1 MKKRLLFISLLILLI
16 FSSCGIPNMVV
27 PDSNAVSISADDTLN
42 SYTITIND
50 PFLLNRSN
58 LSSYSPEIYLFYTV
72 STQSTSSGGFSKLI
86 TTFNTNYCSYPDC
99 KPLSS
104 SDGEVGFLD
113 ESYDNDTYSLFLF
126 NGNSGIISNSYLE
139 GDKFSLK
146 FSKSDN
152 DNDLIL
158 SIYGSDGSLITEKTL
173 KSNGNKSFFSY
184 EFQNEIGSEVNS
196 IDIYA
201 VISYSFS
208 EYSNVWNTKL
218 STSKNISID
227 F

>member
-1 MKKRLLFISLLILLI
+1 MKKRHLFISLLILLI

-27 PDSNAVSISADDTLN
+27 PDSNAVSISADDTSN

-72 STQSTSSGGFSKLI
+72 STSSTSTGGFSKLI

-113 ESYDNDTYSLFLF
+113 ESYNDDTYSLFLF
-126 NGNSGIISNSYLE
+126 HGNDSVISNSYLE
-139 GDKFSLK
+139 GDKFNLK
-146 FSKSDN
+146 FSQL

-158 SIYGSDGSLITEKTL
+158 SIYGSDNSIINERIL
-173 KSNGNKSFFSY
+173 KSNGNNSFFSN
-184 EFQNEIGSEVNS
+184 EFQNEIGSEVKS
-196 IDIYA
+196 IEIYA

-218 STSKNISID
+218 SKSNNIYID

>member
-27 PDSNAVSISADDTLN
+27 PDSNAVSISADDTSD

-113 ESYDNDTYSLFLF
+113 ESYNDDTYSLFLF
-126 NGNSGIISNSYLE
+126 NGNSGIISNSDLE

-158 SIYGSDGSLITEKTL
+158 SISGSDNSLIVERTL
-173 KSNGNKSFFSY
+173 KSNGNNSFFSN
-184 EFQNEIGSEVNS
+184 EFQNEIGSDVKS
-196 IDIYA
+196 IEIYA

-218 STSKNISID
+218 PTLNNISID

>member
-1 MKKRLLFISLLILLI
+1 MKKRHLFISLLILLI

-27 PDSNAVSISADDTLN
+27 PDSNAVSISADDTSS

-50 PFLLNRSN
+50 PFLLNRNN

-72 STQSTSSGGFSKLI
+72 STPSSSSGGFSKLI
-86 TTFNTNYCSYPDC
+86 ATFNTNYCSYPDC

-104 SDGEVGFLD
+104 SDGEIGFLD

-146 FSKSDN
+146 FSQHA
-152 DNDLIL
+152 NDLIL
-158 SIYGSDGSLITEKTL
+158 SIYGSDGSLITEEITL
-173 KSNGNKSFFSY
+173 KSNGNNSFFSN
-184 EFQNEIGSEVNS
+184 EFQNEIGSEVES
-196 IDIYA
+196 IKIYA

-208 EYSNVWNTKL
+208 EYSNVWNTTLPK
-218 STSKNISID
+218 SNNISID

>member
-27 PDSNAVSISADDTLN
+27 PDSNAVSISADDTSS

-50 PFLLNRSN
+50 PFLLNRNN

-72 STQSTSSGGFSKLI
+72 STPSSSSGGFSKLI
-86 TTFNTNYCSYPDC
+86 ATFNTNYCSYPDC

-104 SDGEVGFLD
+104 SDGEIGFLD

-146 FSKSDN
+146 FSQHA
-152 DNDLIL
+152 NDLIL
-158 SIYGSDGSLITEKTL
+158 SIYGSDGSLITEEITL
-173 KSNGNKSFFSY
+173 KSNGNNSFFSN
-184 EFQNEIGSEVNS
+184 EFQNEIGSEVES
-196 IDIYA
+196 IKIYA

-208 EYSNVWNTKL
+208 EYSNVWNTTL
-218 STSKNISID
+218 SKSNNISID

>member
-27 PDSNAVSISADDTLN
+27 PDSNAVSIYADDTLD

-50 PFLLNRSN
+50 PFLLNSNN

-72 STQSTSSGGFSKLI
+72 STSSTSSGGFSKLI
-86 TTFNTNYCSYPDC
+86 TSFNTNYCSYPDC

-173 KSNGNKSFFSY
+173 KSNGNNSFFSI
-184 EFQNEIGSEVNS
+184 EFHNEISSEVNS

>member
-27 PDSNAVSISADDTLN
+27 PDSNAVSISADDTSK

-72 STQSTSSGGFSKLI
+72 STQSTSSSGFSKLI

-146 FSKSDN
+146 FSQHA
-152 DNDLIL
+152 NDLIL
-158 SIYGSDGSLITEKTL
+158 SIYGSDGSLITEEITL
-173 KSNGNKSFFSY
+173 KSNGNNSFFSN
-184 EFQNEIGSEVNS
+184 EFQNEIGSEVES
-196 IDIYA
+196 IKIYA

>member
-27 PDSNAVSISADDTLN
+27 PDSNAVSIYADDTLD

-50 PFLLNRSN
+50 PFLLNSNN

-158 SIYGSDGSLITEKTL
+158 SIYGSDGSFITEKTL
-173 KSNGNKSFFSY
+173 KSNGNNSFFSN
-184 EFQNEIGSEVNS
+184 EFHNEIVSEVNS

>member
-27 PDSNAVSISADDTLN
+27 PDSNAVSISADDT

-50 PFLLNRSN
+50 PFLLNSNN

-72 STQSTSSGGFSKLI
+72 STSSTSSGGFSKLI
-86 TTFNTNYCSYPDC
+86 TSFNTNYCSYPDC

-104 SDGEVGFLD
+104 SDGEIGFLD

-126 NGNSGIISNSYLE
+126 NGNSGVISNSYLE

-146 FSKSDN
+146 FSQH

-158 SIYGSDGSLITEKTL
+158 SIYGSDGSFIAKKTL
-173 KSNGNKSFFSY
+173 MSNGNNSFFSN
-184 EFQNEIGSEVNS
+184 EFQNEISSEVES
-196 IDIYA
+196 IKIYA

-208 EYSNVWNTKL
+208 EYSNVWNTTL
-218 STSKNISID
+218 SKSNNISID

>member
-1 MKKRLLFISLLILLI
+1 MKKRHLFISLLILLI

-27 PDSNAVSISADDTLN
+27 PDSNAVSISADDTSK

-72 STQSTSSGGFSKLI
+72 STPSSSSSGFSKLI

-104 SDGEVGFLD
+104 SDGEIGFLD

-146 FSKSDN
+146 FSQHA
-152 DNDLIL
+152 NDLIL
-158 SIYGSDGSLITEKTL
+158 SIYGSDGSLITEEITL
-173 KSNGNKSFFSY
+173 KSNGNNSFFSN
-184 EFQNEIGSEVNS
+184 EFQNEIGSEVES
-196 IDIYA
+196 IEIYA

>member
-1 MKKRLLFISLLILLI
+1 MKKRHLFISLLILLI

-126 NGNSGIISNSYLE
+126 NGNSGVISNSYLE

-146 FSKSDN
+146 FSQHA
-152 DNDLIL
+152 NDLIL
-158 SIYGSDGSLITEKTL
+158 SIYGSDGSLITEEITL
-173 KSNGNKSFFSY
+173 KSNGNNSFFSN
-184 EFQNEIGSEVNS
+184 EFQNEIGSEVES
-196 IDIYA
+196 IKIYA

-208 EYSNVWNTKL
+208 EYSNVWNTTL
-218 STSKNISID
+218 SKSNNISID

>member
-1 MKKRLLFISLLILLI
+1 MKKRHLFISLLILLI

-27 PDSNAVSISADDTLN
+27 PDSNAVSISADDTLD

-72 STQSTSSGGFSKLI
+72 STSSTSTGGFSKLI

-104 SDGEVGFLD
+104 SDGEIGFLD

-126 NGNSGIISNSYLE
+126 SGNSGVISNSYLE
-139 GDKFSLK
+139 GDKFNLK
-146 FSKSDN
+146 FSQHA
-152 DNDLIL
+152 NDLIL
-158 SIYGSDGSLITEKTL
+158 SIYSSDGSLITEEITL
-173 KSNGNKSFFSY
+173 KSNGNNSFFSN
-184 EFQNEIGSEVNS
+184 EFQNEIGSEVKS
-196 IDIYA
+196 IEIYA

>member
-1 MKKRLLFISLLILLI
+1 MKKRHLFISLLILLI

-27 PDSNAVSISADDTLN
+27 PDSNAVFISADDTSK

-72 STQSTSSGGFSKLI
+72 STQSTSTGGFSKLI

-104 SDGEVGFLD
+104 SDGEIGFLD

-146 FSKSDN
+146 FSQHA
-152 DNDLIL
+152 NDLIL
-158 SIYGSDGSLITEKTL
+158 SIYGSDGSLITEEITL
-173 KSNGNKSFFSY
+173 KSNGNNSFFSN
-184 EFQNEIGSEVNS
+184 EFQNEIGSEVES
-196 IDIYA
+196 IKIYA

-208 EYSNVWNTKL
+208 EYSNVWNTTL
-218 STSKNISID
+218 SKSNNISID

>member
-1 MKKRLLFISLLILLI
+1 MKKRHLFISLLILLI

-86 TTFNTNYCSYPDC
+86 ATFNTNYCSYPDC

-113 ESYDNDTYSLFLF
+113 ESYNDDTYSLFLF
-126 NGNSGIISNSYLE
+126 NGNSGVISNSYLE
-139 GDKFSLK
+139 GDKFNLK
-146 FSKSDN
+146 FSQHA
-152 DNDLIL
+152 NDLIL
-158 SIYGSDGSLITEKTL
+158 SIYGSDGSLITEEITL
-173 KSNGNKSFFSY
+173 KSNGNNSFFSN
-184 EFQNEIGSEVNS
+184 EFQNEIGSEVDS
-196 IDIYA
+196 IEIYA

-218 STSKNISID
+218 SYSKKISID

>member
-27 PDSNAVSISADDTLN
+27 PDSNAVSISADDTSR

-72 STQSTSSGGFSKLI
+72 STQSTSTGGFSKLI

-113 ESYDNDTYSLFLF
+113 ESYNDDTYSLFLF
-126 NGNSGIISNSYLE
+126 NGNSGVISNSYLE

-146 FSKSDN
+146 FSQH

-158 SIYGSDGSLITEKTL
+158 SIYGSDGSFIAKKTL
-173 KSNGNKSFFSY
+173 MSNGNNSFFSN
-184 EFQNEIGSEVNS
+184 EFQNEISSEVES
-196 IDIYA
+196 IKIYA
-201 VISYSFS
+201 VMSCSFS
-208 EYSNVWNTKL
+208 EYSNVWDTKL

>member
-27 PDSNAVSISADDTLN
+27 PDSNAVSISADDTSD

-72 STQSTSSGGFSKLI
+72 STQSTSSGGLSKLI

-126 NGNSGIISNSYLE
+126 NGNSGVISNSYLE

-146 FSKSDN
+146 FSQHA
-152 DNDLIL
+152 NDLIL
-158 SIYGSDGSLITEKTL
+158 SIYGSDGSLITEEITL
-173 KSNGNKSFFSY
+173 KSNGNNSFFSN
-184 EFQNEIGSEVNS
+184 EFQNEIGSEVES
-196 IDIYA
+196 IKIYA

-208 EYSNVWNTKL
+208 EYSNVWNTTL
-218 STSKNISID
+218 SKSNNISID

>member
-1 MKKRLLFISLLILLI
+1 MKKRHLFISLLILLI

-27 PDSNAVSISADDTLN
+27 PDSSAVSISADDTSD

-50 PFLLNRSN
+50 PFLLNRNN

-72 STQSTSSGGFSKLI
+72 STPSSSSSGFSKLI

-139 GDKFSLK
+139 GDRFSLK
-146 FSKSDN
+146 FSRRDN

-158 SIYGSDGSLITEKTL
+158 SIYGSDGSFITEKTL
-173 KSNGNKSFFSY
+173 KSNGNNSFFSN
-184 EFQNEIGSEVNS
+184 EFHNEIGSEVNS

>member
-27 PDSNAVSISADDTLN
+27 PDSNAVSISADDTSD

-72 STQSTSSGGFSKLI
+72 STQSTSSGGLSKLI

-146 FSKSDN
+146 FSQHA
-152 DNDLIL
+152 NDLIL
-158 SIYGSDGSLITEKTL
+158 SIYGSDGSLITEEITL
-173 KSNGNKSFFSY
+173 KSNGNNSFFSN
-184 EFQNEIGSEVNS
+184 EFQNEIGSEVES
-196 IDIYA
+196 IKIYA

-208 EYSNVWNTKL
+208 EYSNVWNTTL
-218 STSKNISID
+218 SKSNNISID

>member
-1 MKKRLLFISLLILLI
+1 MKKRHLFISLLILLI

-27 PDSNAVSISADDTLN
+27 PDSNAVSIYADDTLD

-72 STQSTSSGGFSKLI
+72 STQSTSSGGLSKLI

-126 NGNSGIISNSYLE
+126 NGNSGVISNSYLE

-146 FSKSDN
+146 FSQH
-152 DNDLIL
+152 DNDLFL
-158 SIYGSDGSLITEKTL
+158 SI
-173 KSNGNKSFFSY
+173 
-184 EFQNEIGSEVNS
+184 
-196 IDIYA
+196 
-201 VISYSFS
+201 
-208 EYSNVWNTKL
+208 
-218 STSKNISID
+218 
-227 F
+227 

>member
-27 PDSNAVSISADDTLN
+27 PDSNAVSISADDPSK

-86 TTFNTNYCSYPDC
+86 ATFNTNYCSYPDC

-113 ESYDNDTYSLFLF
+113 ESYNDDIYSLFLF
-126 NGNSGIISNSYLE
+126 NGNSGVISNSYLE
-139 GDKFSLK
+139 GDKFNLK
-146 FSKSDN
+146 FSQH

-158 SIYGSDGSLITEKTL
+158 SIYGSDGSLIIKKTL
-173 KSNGNKSFFSY
+173 MSNGNNSFFSN
-184 EFQNEIGSEVNS
+184 EFQNEIGSEVES
-196 IDIYA
+196 IKIYA

-218 STSKNISID
+218 PTLNNISID

>member
-1 MKKRLLFISLLILLI
+1 MKKRLLFISLLILLF

-27 PDSNAVSISADDTLN
+27 PDSNAVSISADDTSK
-42 SYTITIND
+42 SYTITISD
-50 PFLLNRSN
+50 PFLLNRNN

-72 STQSTSSGGFSKLI
+72 STSSTSSGGFSKLI

-113 ESYDNDTYSLFLF
+113 ESYNDDTYSLFLF

-139 GDKFSLK
+139 GDRFNLEFSQV
-146 FSKSDN
+146 N
-152 DNDLIL
+152 GDLIL
-158 SIYGSDGSLITEKTL
+158 SIYGSDNSLIIKRTL
-173 KSNGNKSFFSY
+173 KSNGDNSFFTN
-184 EFQNEIGSEVNS
+184 EFQNEIGSYVDS
-196 IDIYA
+196 IEIYA

-218 STSKNISID
+218 SISKNISID

>member
-27 PDSNAVSISADDTLN
+27 PDSNAVSISADDTSK
-42 SYTITIND
+42 SYTITISD
-50 PFLLNRSN
+50 PFLLNRNN

-72 STQSTSSGGFSKLI
+72 STSSTSSGGFSKLI

-113 ESYDNDTYSLFLF
+113 ESYNDDTYSLFLF

-139 GDKFSLK
+139 GDRFNLEFSQV
-146 FSKSDN
+146 N
-152 DNDLIL
+152 GDLIL
-158 SIYGSDGSLITEKTL
+158 SIYGSDNSLIIKRTL
-173 KSNGNKSFFSY
+173 KSNGDNSFFTN
-184 EFQNEIGSEVNS
+184 EFQNEIGSYVDS
-196 IDIYA
+196 IEIYA

-218 STSKNISID
+218 SISKNISID

>member
-1 MKKRLLFISLLILLI
+1 MKKRLPFISLLILLI

-27 PDSNAVSISADDTLN
+27 PDSNAVSISADDTSK

-58 LSSYSPEIYLFYTV
+58 LSSYSPELYLFYTV

-126 NGNSGIISNSYLE
+126 NGNSGLISNSYLE

-146 FSKSDN
+146 FSQHA
-152 DNDLIL
+152 NDLIL
-158 SIYGSDGSLITEKTL
+158 SIYGSDGSLITEEITL
-173 KSNGNKSFFSY
+173 KSNGNNSFFSN
-184 EFQNEIGSEVNS
+184 EFQNEIGSEVES
-196 IDIYA
+196 IKIYA

-208 EYSNVWNTKL
+208 EYSNVWNTTL
-218 STSKNISID
+218 SKSNNISID

>member
-1 MKKRLLFISLLILLI
+1 MKKRHLFISLLILLI

-27 PDSNAVSISADDTLN
+27 PDSNAVSISADDTSD

-104 SDGEVGFLD
+104 SDGEIGFLD

-146 FSKSDN
+146 FSQHA
-152 DNDLIL
+152 NDLIL
-158 SIYGSDGSLITEKTL
+158 SIYGSDGSLITEEITL
-173 KSNGNKSFFSY
+173 KSNGNNSFFSN
-184 EFQNEIGSEVNS
+184 EFQNEIGSEVES
-196 IDIYA
+196 IKIYA

-208 EYSNVWNTKL
+208 EYSNVWNTTL
-218 STSKNISID
+218 SKSNNISID

>member
-27 PDSNAVSISADDTLN
+27 PDSNAVSISADDTSD

-104 SDGEVGFLD
+104 SDGEIGFLD
-113 ESYDNDTYSLFLF
+113 ESYDNNTYSLFLF
-126 NGNSGIISNSYLE
+126 NGNSGVISNSDLE
-139 GDKFSLK
+139 GDKFNLK
-146 FSKSDN
+146 FSQL

-158 SIYGSDGSLITEKTL
+158 SIYGSDGSLITEEITL
-173 KSNGNKSFFSY
+173 KSNGNNSFFSN
-184 EFQNEIGSEVNS
+184 EFQNEIGSEVES
-196 IDIYA
+196 IKIYA

-208 EYSNVWNTKL
+208 EYSNVWNTTL
-218 STSKNISID
+218 SKSNNISID

>member
-1 MKKRLLFISLLILLI
+1 MKKRHLFISLLILLI

-27 PDSNAVSISADDTLN
+27 PDSNAVSISADDTSN

-146 FSKSDN
+146 FSQHA
-152 DNDLIL
+152 NDLIL
-158 SIYGSDGSLITEKTL
+158 SIYGSDGSLITEEITL
-173 KSNGNKSFFSY
+173 KSNGNNSFFSN
-184 EFQNEIGSEVNS
+184 EFQNELGSEVES
-196 IDIYA
+196 IKIYA

-208 EYSNVWNTKL
+208 EYSNVWNTTLPK
-218 STSKNISID
+218 SNNISID

>member
-1 MKKRLLFISLLILLI
+1 MKKRHLFISLLILLI

-27 PDSNAVSISADDTLN
+27 PDSNAVSISADDTSN

-72 STQSTSSGGFSKLI
+72 STQSTSSSGFSKLI
-86 TTFNTNYCSYPDC
+86 STFNTNYCSYPDC

-146 FSKSDN
+146 FSQHA
-152 DNDLIL
+152 NDLIL
-158 SIYGSDGSLITEKTL
+158 SIYGSDGSLITEEITL
-173 KSNGNKSFFSY
+173 KSNGNNSFFSN
-184 EFQNEIGSEVNS
+184 EFQNEIGSEVES
-196 IDIYA
+196 IKIYA

-208 EYSNVWNTKL
+208 EYSNVWNTTL
-218 STSKNISID
+218 SKSNNISID

>member
-1 MKKRLLFISLLILLI
+1 MKKRLLFISLLILLF

-27 PDSNAVSISADDTLN
+27 PDSNAVSISADDTLD

-50 PFLLNRSN
+50 PFLLNRNN

-72 STQSTSSGGFSKLI
+72 STSSTSSGGFSKLI

-113 ESYDNDTYSLFLF
+113 ESYNDDTYSLFLF

-139 GDKFSLK
+139 GDRFNLEFSQV
-146 FSKSDN
+146 N
-152 DNDLIL
+152 GDLIL
-158 SIYGSDGSLITEKTL
+158 SIYGSDNSLIIKRTL
-173 KSNGNKSFFSY
+173 KSNGDNSFFTN
-184 EFQNEIGSEVNS
+184 EFQNEIGSYVDS
-196 IDIYA
+196 IEIYA

-218 STSKNISID
+218 SISKNISID

>member
-27 PDSNAVSISADDTLN
+27 PDSNAVSISADDTSK

-72 STQSTSSGGFSKLI
+72 STQSTSSSGFSKLI

-146 FSKSDN
+146 FSQHA
-152 DNDLIL
+152 NDLIL
-158 SIYGSDGSLITEKTL
+158 SIYGSDGSLITEEITL
-173 KSNGNKSFFSY
+173 KSNGNNSFFSN
-184 EFQNEIGSEVNS
+184 EFQNEIGSEVES
-196 IDIYA
+196 IKIYA

-208 EYSNVWNTKL
+208 EYSNVWNTTL
-218 STSKNISID
+218 SKSNNISID

>member
-27 PDSNAVSISADDTLN
+27 PDSNAVSISADDTSK

-72 STQSTSSGGFSKLI
+72 STPSSSSGGFSKLI

-113 ESYDNDTYSLFLF
+113 ESYNDDTYSLFLF

-146 FSKSDN
+146 FSQHA
-152 DNDLIL
+152 NDLIL
-158 SIYGSDGSLITEKTL
+158 SIYGSDGSLITEEITL
-173 KSNGNKSFFSY
+173 KSNGNNSFFSN
-184 EFQNEIGSEVNS
+184 EFQNEIGSEVES
-196 IDIYA
+196 IKIYA

-208 EYSNVWNTKL
+208 EYSNVWNTTL
-218 STSKNISID
+218 SKSNNISID

>member
-27 PDSNAVSISADDTLN
+27 PDSNAVSISADDTSK

-99 KPLSS
+99 KPLST

-113 ESYDNDTYSLFLF
+113 ESYNDDTYSLFLF
-126 NGNSGIISNSYLE
+126 NGNNGVISNSYLE

-146 FSKSDN
+146 FSQH

-158 SIYGSDGSLITEKTL
+158 SIYGSDGSLITEK
-173 KSNGNKSFFSY
+173 
-184 EFQNEIGSEVNS
+184 I
-196 IDIYA
+196 
-201 VISYSFS
+201 
-208 EYSNVWNTKL
+208 
-218 STSKNISID
+218 
-227 F
+227 

>member
-27 PDSNAVSISADDTLN
+27 PDSNAVSISADDPSK

-72 STQSTSSGGFSKLI
+72 STQSTSSSGFSKLI
-86 TTFNTNYCSYPDC
+86 STFNTNYCSYPDC

-104 SDGEVGFLD
+104 SDGEIGFLD

-126 NGNSGIISNSYLE
+126 NGNSGVISNSDLE
-139 GDKFSLK
+139 GDKFNLK
-146 FSKSDN
+146 FSQH

-158 SIYGSDGSLITEKTL
+158 SIYGSDGSLITEEITL
-173 KSNGNKSFFSY
+173 KSNGNNSFFSN
-184 EFQNEIGSEVNS
+184 EFQNEIGSEVDS
-196 IDIYA
+196 IEIYA

>member
-1 MKKRLLFISLLILLI
+1 MKKRHLFISLLILLI

-86 TTFNTNYCSYPDC
+86 ATFNTNYCSYPDC

-113 ESYDNDTYSLFLF
+113 ESYNDDTYSLFLF

-146 FSKSDN
+146 FSKCDN

-158 SIYGSDGSLITEKTL
+158 SISGSDNSLIVERTL
-173 KSNGNKSFFSY
+173 KSNGNNSFFSN
-184 EFQNEIGSEVNS
+184 EFQNEIGSDVDS
-196 IDIYA
+196 IEIYA

>member
-1 MKKRLLFISLLILLI
+1 MKKRHLFISLLILLI

-27 PDSNAVSISADDTLN
+27 PDSNAVSISADDTSD

-72 STQSTSSGGFSKLI
+72 STPSSSSGGFSKLI
-86 TTFNTNYCSYPDC
+86 ATFNTNYCSYPDC

-104 SDGEVGFLD
+104 SDGEIGFLD

-146 FSKSDN
+146 FSQHA
-152 DNDLIL
+152 NDLIL
-158 SIYGSDGSLITEKTL
+158 SIYGSDGSLITEEITL
-173 KSNGNKSFFSY
+173 KSNGNNSFFSN
-184 EFQNEIGSEVNS
+184 EFQNEIGSEVES
-196 IDIYA
+196 IKIYA

-208 EYSNVWNTKL
+208 EYSNVWNTTL
-218 STSKNISID
+218 SKSNNISID

>member
-27 PDSNAVSISADDTLN
+27 PDSNAVSISADDTSD

-86 TTFNTNYCSYPDC
+86 ATFNTNYCSYPDC

-104 SDGEVGFLD
+104 SDGEIGFLD

-146 FSKSDN
+146 FSQHA
-152 DNDLIL
+152 NDLIL
-158 SIYGSDGSLITEKTL
+158 SIYGSDGSLITEEITL
-173 KSNGNKSFFSY
+173 KSNGNNSFFSN
-184 EFQNEIGSEVNS
+184 EFQNEIGSEVES
-196 IDIYA
+196 IKIYA

-208 EYSNVWNTKL
+208 EYSNVWNTTL
-218 STSKNISID
+218 SKSNNISID

>member
-1 MKKRLLFISLLILLI
+1 MKKRHLFISLLILLI

-27 PDSNAVSISADDTLN
+27 PDSNAVSISADDPSK

-72 STQSTSSGGFSKLI
+72 STQSTSSSGFSKLI

-146 FSKSDN
+146 FSQHA
-152 DNDLIL
+152 NDLIL
-158 SIYGSDGSLITEKTL
+158 SIYGSDGSLITEEITL
-173 KSNGNKSFFSY
+173 KSNGNNSFFSN
-184 EFQNEIGSEVNS
+184 EFQNEIGSEVES
-196 IDIYA
+196 IKIYA

-208 EYSNVWNTKL
+208 EYSNVWNTTL
-218 STSKNISID
+218 SKSNNISID

>member
-1 MKKRLLFISLLILLI
+1 MKKRHLFISLLILLI

-27 PDSNAVSISADDTLN
+27 PDSNAVSISADDTSD

-72 STQSTSSGGFSKLI
+72 STQSTSSSGFSKLI
-86 TTFNTNYCSYPDC
+86 STFNTNYCSYPDC

-104 SDGEVGFLD
+104 SDGEIGFLD

-146 FSKSDN
+146 FSQHA
-152 DNDLIL
+152 NDLIL
-158 SIYGSDGSLITEKTL
+158 SIYGSDGSLITEEITL
-173 KSNGNKSFFSY
+173 KSNGNNSFFSN
-184 EFQNEIGSEVNS
+184 EFQNEIGSEVES
-196 IDIYA
+196 IKIYA

-208 EYSNVWNTKL
+208 EYSNVWNTTL
-218 STSKNISID
+218 SKSNNISID

>member
-1 MKKRLLFISLLILLI
+1 MKKRLPFISLLILLI

-113 ESYDNDTYSLFLF
+113 ESYNDDTYSLFLF

-146 FSKSDN
+146 FSQHA
-152 DNDLIL
+152 NDLIL
-158 SIYGSDGSLITEKTL
+158 SIYGSDGSLITEEITL
-173 KSNGNKSFFSY
+173 KSNGNNSFFSN
-184 EFQNEIGSEVNS
+184 EFQNEIGSEVES
-196 IDIYA
+196 IKIYA

>member
-27 PDSNAVSISADDTLN
+27 PDSNAVSISADDTSD

-104 SDGEVGFLD
+104 SDGEIGFLD

-146 FSKSDN
+146 FSQHA
-152 DNDLIL
+152 NDLIL
-158 SIYGSDGSLITEKTL
+158 SIYGSDGSLITEEITL
-173 KSNGNKSFFSY
+173 KSNGNNSFFSN
-184 EFQNEIGSEVNS
+184 EFQNEIGSEVES
-196 IDIYA
+196 IKIYA

-208 EYSNVWNTKL
+208 EYSNVWNTTL
-218 STSKNISID
+218 SKSNNISID

>member
-27 PDSNAVSISADDTLN
+27 PDSNAVSIYADDTLD

-104 SDGEVGFLD
+104 SDGEIGFLD

-146 FSKSDN
+146 FSQHA
-152 DNDLIL
+152 NDLIL
-158 SIYGSDGSLITEKTL
+158 SIYGSDGSLITEEITL
-173 KSNGNKSFFSY
+173 KSNGNNSFFSN
-184 EFQNEIGSEVNS
+184 EFQNEIGSEVES
-196 IDIYA
+196 IKIYA

-208 EYSNVWNTKL
+208 EYSNVWNTTL
-218 STSKNISID
+218 SKSNNISID

>member
-1 MKKRLLFISLLILLI
+1 MKKRHLFISLLILLI

-27 PDSNAVSISADDTLN
+27 PDSNAVSISADDTSD

-86 TTFNTNYCSYPDC
+86 ATFNTNYCSYPDC

-113 ESYDNDTYSLFLF
+113 ESYNDDTYSLFLF

-146 FSKSDN
+146 FSQHA
-152 DNDLIL
+152 NDLIL
-158 SIYGSDGSLITEKTL
+158 SIYGSDGSLITEEITL
-173 KSNGNKSFFSY
+173 KSNGNNSFFSN
-184 EFQNEIGSEVNS
+184 EFQNEIGSEVES
-196 IDIYA
+196 IKIYA

-208 EYSNVWNTKL
+208 EYSNVWNTTL
-218 STSKNISID
+218 SKSNNISID